1 MAELES
7 PTTSVDSLRRAA
19 MDPRLLAKHNP
30 DKRIRIASSGAL
42 RPLIALL
49 RSATPS
55 PPAKQERQQQCG
67 ANAVLDMLAAKKLLP
82 PRGILLQS
90 VHALPLPVVQNL
102 LALEMAYG
110 TLKKRKE
117 ECSALDPS
125 SALLLAAAYTYHFVL
140 HSC

>member
-1 MAELES
+1 M
-7 PTTSVDSLRRAA
+7 
-19 MDPRLLAKHNP
+19 
-30 DKRIRIASSGAL
+30 I
-42 RPLIALL
+42 
-49 RSATPS
+49 
-55 PPAKQERQQQCG
+55 
-67 ANAVLDMLAAKKLLP
+67 AAKKLLP